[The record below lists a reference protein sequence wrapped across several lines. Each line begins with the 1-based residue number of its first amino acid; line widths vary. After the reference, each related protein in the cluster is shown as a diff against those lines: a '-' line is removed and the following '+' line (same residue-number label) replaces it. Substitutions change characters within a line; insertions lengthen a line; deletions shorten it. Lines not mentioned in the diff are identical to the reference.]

1 MSCTHC
7 EQVAKYKCPVCRVP
21 YCSVS
26 CYKIHKETPC
36 SPPQEP
42 PKETNYSNTKEIE
55 YDYPTEDTVPI
66 EKLKLLEQST
76 ELKKCLENPH
86 VREILDLLDT
96 SPYPDELMKKYMQE
110 PIFTEFVDA
119 CLNVV
124 QPQSD
129 NSN

>member
-1 MSCTHC
+1 M
-7 EQVAKYKCPVCRVP
+7 
-21 YCSVS
+21 
-26 CYKIHKETPC
+26 
-36 SPPQEP
+36 
-42 PKETNYSNTKEIE
+42 
-55 YDYPTEDTVPI
+55 
-66 EKLKLLEQST
+66 

-129 NSN
+129 NNN